1 MAYEMKD
8 GQGSLFKNDR
18 KTSDKGPDYK
28 GQLKLGGVEYWVAAW
43 IKTGANGKWM
53 SLSVVPKEGTV
64 VAKPRK
70 QQDDD
75 LPPF

>member
-28 GQLKLGGVEYWVAAW
+28 GSLKLNGEEYWIAAW
-43 IKTGANGKWM
+43 IKDGKKGKWM

-64 VAKPRK
+64 VAKKK
-70 QQDDD
+70 QQDEDSI
-75 LPPF
+75 PF

>member
-64 VAKPRK
+64 VAKK
-70 QQDDD
+70 KQDDD
-75 LPPF
+75 SIPF